1 MAIYLRVSLTRHL
14 VRQVRLV
21 ELAQRVLSA
30 SGEGQSEL
38 SLELIGDR
46 RMQRLNCE
54 YRKRNRTTDVL
65 AFPAREAVVPKG
77 LSCPTSLLGDVV
89 ISLPTAIRQAMS
101 AGRSIDQEL
110 AILLVHGVLHLCGY
124 DHERSVREAERM
136 SRREQAVLRRI
147 APIPHIVTFRTRRRI
162 KDN

>member
-1 MAIYLRVSLTRHL
+1 MAIYLRVSLTRHI

-46 RMQRLNCE
+46 RMQRLNYE

-65 AFPAREAVVPKG
+65 AFPTREAVVPKG
-77 LSCPTSLLGDVV
+77 LSCPTGLLGDVA

-110 AILLVHGVLHLCGY
+110 AILLVHGVVHLCGY

-162 KDN
+162 KDD

>member
-14 VRQVRLV
+14 VRQVKLV
-21 ELAQRVLSA
+21 ELAQRVLTVV
-30 SGEGQSEL
+30 GETESEL

-46 RMQRLNCE
+46 RMHRLNCE

-65 AFPAREAVVPKG
+65 AFSAREAVVPKG

-89 ISLPTAIRQAMS
+89 ISLPTTIRQAKA
-101 AGRSIDQEL
+101 AGRSIDEEL

-124 DHERSVREAERM
+124 DHERNAREAERM

-147 APIPHIVTFRTRRRI
+147 APIPHIVTLRPRRRI
-162 KDN
+162 KDD